1 MWNPMWSVCEN
12 NVWISS
18 MWNSRCFAIHW
29 GLSTCESPCE
39 TPCEVYEN
47 MCEFK
52 WGFTCESLCETPCE
66 VYVKICVKGLTS
78 FHTLFTYISLCKI
91 SHACEYVCEIHVKR
105 LCEKRVKRVWKLD
118 NFHTFFHM
126 IAWCFTYILLVVLLW
141 FQVFPWNCLYKNY
154 PIVLQFILEIKWLLL
169 IRVSTSQRGMHWENP
184 SKNSSTRNRKNKSI
198 ECVTK
203 FRYIENQR
211 HHEKCA
217 T

>member
-52 WGFTCESLCETPCE
+52 WGLTCESLCETPCE
-66 VYVKICVKGLTS
+66 VYVKMCVKGLTS

-91 SHACEYVCEIHVKR
+91 SHACEKCVWNA
-105 LCEKRVKRVWKLD
+105 CEKCVKNVWKTCEMSVKIGH
-118 NFHTFFHM
+118 FSHVFHM
-126 IAWCFTYILLVVLLW
+126 CFTYILLVVIGRTL
-141 FQVFPWNCLYKNY
+141 
-154 PIVLQFILEIKWLLL
+154 
-169 IRVSTSQRGMHWENP
+169 NP
-184 SKNSSTRNRKNKSI
+184 TISRLKPFNMYTLPSSTYEGKK
-198 ECVTK
+198 K
-203 FRYIENQR
+203 F
-211 HHEKCA
+211 H
-217 T
+217 